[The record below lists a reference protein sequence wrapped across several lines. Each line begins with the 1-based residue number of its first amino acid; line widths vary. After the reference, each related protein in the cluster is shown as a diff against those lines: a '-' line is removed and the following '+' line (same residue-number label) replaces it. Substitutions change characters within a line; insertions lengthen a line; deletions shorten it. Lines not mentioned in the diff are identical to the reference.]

1 MFPREKQKCY
11 FLNSKALAIINMK
24 EHDNKLVC
32 VWVCVCVCVCVCAC
46 VRVSVCVCVCA
57 CVRACVCA
65 CACACVGVCVC
76 VCVCVRVC
84 VGVRVCVCGRVCVR
98 AWVRAHWCMCLS
110 VTSISSYALRRTAA
124 DSIEL
129 TSIAPI
135 TRTPVISSGIE
146 LSSLSAAVQVLK
158 LTKTIFIL
166 FYQNIP
172 RCINQTV

>member
-1 MFPREKQKCY
+1 
-11 FLNSKALAIINMK
+11 MK
-24 EHDNKLVC
+24 EHDNKR
-32 VWVCVCVCVCVCAC
+32 VCAC
-46 VRVSVCVCVCA
+46 VGG
-57 CVRACVCA
+57 CVCA
-65 CACACVGVCVC
+65 CAC
-76 VCVCVRVC
+76 
-84 VGVRVCVCGRVCVR
+84 VCVCGSV
-98 AWVRAHWCMCLS
+98 HWCMCLS

-124 DSIEL
+124 DTIEL

-146 LSSLSAAVQVLK
+146 LSSLSAAEQVLK